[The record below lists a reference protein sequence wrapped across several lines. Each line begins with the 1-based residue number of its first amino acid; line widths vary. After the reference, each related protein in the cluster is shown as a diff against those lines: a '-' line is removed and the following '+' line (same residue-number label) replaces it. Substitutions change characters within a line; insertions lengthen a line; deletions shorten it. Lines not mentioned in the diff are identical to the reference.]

1 MCILVFII
9 SASETSSRKRS
20 SISEAFTKDPLN
32 PSTTASS
39 RETSIETEAGDI
51 RTYPEAV
58 EAELSTSFLASE
70 VAGGAGGPGKT
81 ITDGIV
87 VATLGSAEASGIIG
101 VAATVTS
108 SVAGVGSMSKSKS
121 TSSKNRNYK

>member
-51 RTYPEAV
+51 RISPEA
-58 EAELSTSFLASE
+58 AAAQLSTSLLASE
-70 VAGGAGGPGKT
+70 VVGGAGGPGKT
-81 ITDGIV
+81 MTDGIV
-87 VATLGSAEASGIIG
+87 GAASRSAEASGIIG
-101 VAATVTS
+101 VTATVTS
-108 SVAGVGSMSKSKS
+108 SVTGGGSRSKS
-121 TSSKNRNYK
+121 